1 MSARKRSEQASKGN
15 PSESGTKNLADE
27 LAELGGL
34 NATVLRQRWRVLYR
48 TEAPSYRDGIAEFAA
63 GLAKATDAKRSSG
76 SRTSCERR
84 LLPAYGGT
92 GHLRLHA
99 GYGGA
104 PD

>member
-1 MSARKRSEQASKGN
+1 MYVCPKKERAGTKRN

-76 SRTSCERR
+76 SRTSC
-84 LLPAYGGT
+84 
-92 GHLRLHA
+92 
-99 GYGGA
+99 
-104 PD
+104 